1 MSHFVHTC
9 LSCSVLLLQLKCI
22 HVRVKGTNLYCTS
35 SIVFQHVSIEFGRR
49 AASGPLRHLM
59 NLSIP
64 FMWLLL
70 RPSPAQVQL
79 RNFNASLVLS
89 VMAVGL
95 GSQCKHCRM
104 YSVSKPGSD
113 ARYVVIFVLIV
124 SLDCVGLLSDMI
136 CVEFSSGVSAMKRSE
151 SFSPGLLEFVL
162 SFPISVIGVVKLP
175 SLK

>member
-1 MSHFVHTC
+1 M
-9 LSCSVLLLQLKCI
+9 
-22 HVRVKGTNLYCTS
+22 RVKESNEYRTF

-49 AASGPLRHLM
+49 AESGPLRHLM
-59 NLSIP
+59 NLSTP

-70 RPSPAQVQL
+70 RPYPAHVQL

-89 VMAVGL
+89 LMAVGL

-113 ARYVVIFVLIV
+113 ARYAIIFVLIV
-124 SLDCVGLLSDMI
+124 SLACEVLLSDMI
-136 CVEFSSGVSAMKRSE
+136 CVEFSAGVSALKS
-151 SFSPGLLEFVL
+151 SDSSSPGLCEFVL
-162 SFPISVIGVVKLP
+162 SFPISVTGVVKLP